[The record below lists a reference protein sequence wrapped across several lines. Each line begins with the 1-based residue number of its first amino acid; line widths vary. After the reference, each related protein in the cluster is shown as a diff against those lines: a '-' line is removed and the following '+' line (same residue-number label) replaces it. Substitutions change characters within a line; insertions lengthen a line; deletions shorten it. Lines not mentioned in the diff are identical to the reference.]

1 MLHNVLTFQQSST
14 YLSLTI
20 RDLPNLDPR
29 FLNDP
34 YSGSVPE
41 NCALVRSLPAS
52 VACPY
57 PWPSLGA
64 LTPWGVWATRHGG
77 GWRHHRSCPDGHVT
91 AGHHC
96 ADRHSHGQRHRG
108 ER

>member
-1 MLHNVLTFQQSST
+1 MLHNVLVFQQSST

-20 RDLPNLDPR
+20 LDLPNQDPR
-29 FLNDP
+29 FLNEP

-41 NCALVRSLPAS
+41 NCALVRSLPAP

-64 LTPWGVWATRHGG
+64 LTPQGVWATGHGG
-77 GWRHHRSCPDGHVT
+77 GWRCHGSCPDGRVPT
-91 AGHHC
+91 GHHC
-96 ADRHSHGQRHRG
+96 AHRQCHGQRHGG
-108 ER
+108 E